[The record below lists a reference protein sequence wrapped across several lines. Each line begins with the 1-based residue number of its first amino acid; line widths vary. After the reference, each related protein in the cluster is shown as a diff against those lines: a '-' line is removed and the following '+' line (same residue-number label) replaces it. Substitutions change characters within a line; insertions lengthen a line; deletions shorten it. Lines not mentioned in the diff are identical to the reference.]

1 MPAKI
6 AVGLQS
12 AQTLGEN
19 TVCEASASLSAWE
32 KYRLWG
38 FGQPGCLGKAPSM
51 EMQTAR
57 MLGKSIIHEDSV
69 SPDT

>member
-6 AVGLQS
+6 AVGLHS

-19 TVCEASASLSAWE
+19 IVCEASASLSAWE
-32 KYRLWG
+32 KHRLWG
-38 FGQPGCLGKAPSM
+38 FSQPGCLGKVSSM
-51 EMQTAR
+51 GIRLAR